1 MKKLSALI
9 LSVFMVLCLS
19 GIGVIAATGSVVSD
33 EIVSSIDSEIASGT
47 ETEVVS
53 ADAVSS
59 EAASYIEAEGYQNDV
74 SVIRQ
79 IAKHNETVSP
89 IIGTVAWTFA
99 GVSMAGVAVIAVV
112 ALIKYRNRRR

>member
-1 MKKLSALI
+1 MKKLFALI

-19 GIGVIAATGSVVSD
+19 GISVIAATDSVVLD
-33 EIVSSIDSEIASGT
+33 ETVSATDSEIAS
-47 ETEVVS
+47 EAESEVVS
-53 ADAVSS
+53 VDAVSS
-59 EAASYIEAEGYQNDV
+59 ETASYMEAEEYQNDV

-99 GVSMAGVAVIAVV
+99 GVSMAGIAVIAIV